1 MAYHRREQALEAL
14 GNYTFSTLF
23 SIGVMLLSSHVFCSP
38 LLELLQE
45 ISMVILSIL
54 GSPFTLRGD
63 LTTQAYLGFESFD
76 DGQDVLRWDTLD
88 GLLDDVVAIL
98 IYNMLQ
104 NVVLECLQRL
114 SLLVGQRMF
123 ESLPKLDLIMN
134 MNLAVPTFCT
144 T

>member
-1 MAYHRREQALEAL
+1 
-14 GNYTFSTLF
+14 
-23 SIGVMLLSSHVFCSP
+23 VFCSP

-98 IYNMLQ
+98 IYNILQ